1 LKLRKPQHE
10 RLDHPIISYLIG
22 FIFIVLALVVFVGVV
37 HHLTISHHGPELL
50 KPLIDK
56 YFTEPESA
64 ILVEAKRQEDLEIHR
79 HFHRIAAFP
88 KLAENERSV
97 CYICHSDY
105 PHSKNTQIRSLLNMH
120 TQYFVCETCHIKERK
135 DRDIL
140 YQWYHPTHDNPA
152 GPFFGT
158 HYDPLT
164 GNLAQVEDLTS
175 KMAPYYKRGLEIE
188 SALQNQDAPLAKDF
202 VKVRD
207 QLTPEQRDGV
217 KNQFHENIKPKGHEC
232 KDCHAQDGLLDLKKL
247 GFADDRMA
255 DLQQLSIKGAI
266 TRNEEV
272 YLPNLLKQ

>member
-22 FIFIVLALVVFVGVV
+22 LVFIVLTLVVFVGVV

-56 YFTEPESA
+56 YFTEPESP
-64 ILVEAKRQEDLEIHR
+64 ILAEAKRQEDLEIHR
-79 HFHRIAAFP
+79 HFHRIVEFP
-88 KLAENERSV
+88 KLAESERTV

-120 TQYFVCETCHIKERK
+120 TQYFVCETCHVKEQPNTDVIYK
-135 DRDIL
+135 
-140 YQWYHPTHDNPA
+140 WYNPYHDSPA

-164 GNLAQVEDLTS
+164 GNLAQVEDLIS
-175 KMAPYYKRGLEIE
+175 KMAPYYKKGLIIE
-188 SALQNQDAPLAKDF
+188 SALQNQDAPLAIDF

-217 KNQFHENIKPKGHEC
+217 KNKFHENIKPKGHEC
-232 KDCHAQDGLLDLKKL
+232 KDCHAKTGILDLKKL
-247 GFADDRMA
+247 GFSDNRIA
-255 DLQQLSIKGAI
+255 DLQQLNINGAI
-266 TRNEEV
+266 TGNEEV
-272 YLPNLLKQ
+272 YLPNLLK